1 MNLLSTAL
9 RGLLALALLL
19 TMASAAKADDTQSQ
33 HALQETAMANVWM
46 SIAYDNTDG
55 TTETLAQKYPG
66 KALVVVN
73 TASKCG
79 YTKQYAA
86 LEALYQKYKDQ
97 GLVVVAFP
105 SNDFGGQEPGTDEE
119 IKTFC
124 ETKFNVTFPIKKKMS
139 TAGETKSPLYRALTG
154 PSSAAPGEV
163 AWNFEK
169 FVIGRDGAIVAR
181 FKSKV
186 TPDSPEMEEAVQKAL
201 AKTPAP

>member
-1 MNLLSTAL
+1 MNAMLSLMRAL
-9 RGLLALALLL
+9 MALALLL
-19 TMASAAKADDTQSQ
+19 MATSAAMAEGDSLQ
-33 HALQETAMANVWM
+33 HTKQETAMANLWM
-46 SIAYDNTDG
+46 YTAYDNTDG
-55 TTETLAQKYPG
+55 TSETLAQKYPG

-79 YTKQYAA
+79 YTKQYAG

-124 ETKFNVTFPIKKKMS
+124 ETKFNVTFPIKKKMP
-139 TAGETKSPLYRALTG
+139 TAGDAKSPLYKVLTG
-154 PSSAAPGEV
+154 PSSATPGEV

-186 TPDSPEMEEAVQKAL
+186 TPDSPEMDAAVQKAL
-201 AKTPAP
+201 AATPAP